1 VAFTAGFAAFFT
13 QPLTIIGSSKK
24 DSLEY
29 IEANSLKAKIYQLKT
44 SIAEVAYLLNNLLF
58 ANNALS
64 EIVQQKGVTLVWSEP
79 H

>member
-1 VAFTAGFAAFFT
+1 VVFTAGFAAFFT
-13 QPLTIIGSSKK
+13 QPLTIIGSLKK

-44 SIAEVAYLLNNLLF
+44 SIAEVAYLLNNLVF

-64 EIVQQKGVTLVWSEP
+64 EIVQ
-79 H
+79 